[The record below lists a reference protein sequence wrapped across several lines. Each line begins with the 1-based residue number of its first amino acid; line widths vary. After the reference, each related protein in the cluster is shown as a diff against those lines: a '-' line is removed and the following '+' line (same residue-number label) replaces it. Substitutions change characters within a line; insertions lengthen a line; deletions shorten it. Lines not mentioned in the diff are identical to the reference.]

1 MTLFYYQPKF
11 LEHDTGNHPENAN
24 RLRGVMKR
32 LESENILDACSCPQW
47 QPATDAQLRY
57 AHEQADIDAIRRYIR
72 SGGGQIEADTV
83 VSPKSLEPA
92 LLAAGAACD
101 AVARVIRGDAS
112 NAFCLVRPPG
122 HHALPD
128 NPMGFCLFNNVAIA
142 ARAAINEHGLERVMI
157 LDWDVHHGNG
167 TQAIFWED
175 ANVAFLSMHRY
186 PFYPGTGSA
195 DETGGGDGL
204 GLTVNLPIH
213 FGTPPATQIDRFR
226 QATEKLAAKFQPQL
240 VLISAGFDS
249 HVDDPIGSLLLE
261 SEHFETLTE
270 VAMSVAREHA
280 EGRIVSVL
288 EGGYN
293 PTALGESVLF
303 HLQALMRQ

>member
-11 LEHDTGNHPENAN
+11 LEHDTGSHPENAN

-47 QPATDAQLRY
+47 QPATDDQLRY
-57 AHEQADIDAIRRYIR
+57 AHEQADIDAIRNFIR
-72 SGGGQIEADTV
+72 RGGGLIEADTV
-83 VSPKSLEPA
+83 VSPSSLDPA

-101 AVARVIRGDAS
+101 AVARVVRGDAT

-142 ARAAINEHGLERVMI
+142 ARAAIKEHGLERVLI

-175 ANVAFLSMHRY
+175 ASVAFLSMHRY
-186 PFYPGTGSA
+186 PFYPGTGGA
-195 DETGGGDGL
+195 DETGQGDGL
-204 GLTVNLPIH
+204 GWTVNLPIH

-226 QATEKLAAKFQPQL
+226 QATEKLAAKLRPQL

-249 HVDDPIGSLLLE
+249 HIDDPIGSLQLE

-270 VAMSVAREHA
+270 VAMSVARAHA
-280 EGRIVSVL
+280 DGRIVSVL

-303 HLQALMRQ
+303 HLQTLMRQ